1 MSASGREIPPVRFA
15 ESKGARI
22 AYQQWGDGPDLVGI
36 PPAAQNIEMAWE
48 WPDLAAMLDRF
59 GSFSR
64 YLHFDKRGTGSSD
77 RMSVVPGY
85 DERVD
90 DLIAVLDDA
99 GIERAHFLGI
109 SEGGPMSILFAH
121 AFPERVESLI
131 LHGTG
136 PMIFPVDASDDDLA
150 EARAGVMFLCDRWG
164 TPESM
169 TVDIFGPSM
178 AEDRE
183 FRRWFEVYE
192 RRSSS
197 PQSLRDL
204 LVLWEVDVVG
214 DLLHEITV
222 PVLVQHRVGDRVVS
236 IDNGRALAKGI
247 PGAKIVEYEGQDHFG
262 FFGDVDAWMNDLE
275 RWITGTVSERPPRS
289 RADRPEIRTLGGFE
303 VMLGSQV
310 VSPADWGSRI
320 ARQIVKR
327 LIAERGR
334 PVTREQL
341 IDQIWPDEVDL
352 PRLSTRL
359 SVHLSSARR
368 ILGTALVSDR
378 ATVALDLQAVT
389 VDAEELLRATD
400 DDDILAC
407 HAGEFLPEDVDE
419 PWAAGLR
426 AETRARFL
434 DAAQRQSAR
443 LSALGDHRAA
453 RDLAFRLLEA
463 DPFDDRGHHVLVA
476 AQRALGRPGEAKRAF
491 DAWCDAR
498 AELGLEPPPED
509 L

>member
-1 MSASGREIPPVRFA
+1 MSGAGRVVPPVRFA
-15 ESKGARI
+15 NSKGARI
-22 AYQQWGDGPDLVGI
+22 AYQQWGEGPDLVGI

-48 WPDLAAMLDRF
+48 WPNLEAMLDRF

-99 GIERAHFLGI
+99 GIERAHILGI

-131 LHGTG
+131 LYGTG
-136 PMIFPVDASDDDLA
+136 PMIFPIGASEEEMA
-150 EARAGVMFLCDRWG
+150 EARAGMQFLCDRWG
-164 TPESM
+164 TPESI
-169 TVDIFGPSM
+169 TVDIFGPS
-178 AEDRE
+178 AADDRD

-197 PQSLRDL
+197 PQSLNDL
-204 LVLWEVDVVG
+204 LQLWQVDVVS

-222 PVLVQHRVGDRVVS
+222 PVLVQHRLGDRVVS
-236 IDNGRALAKGI
+236 IDNGRALAEGI
-247 PGAKIVEYEGQDHFG
+247 PGAKIIEYEGEDHFG

-275 RWITGTVSERPPRS
+275 RWITGTVSDRPPPS
-289 RADRPEIRTLGGFE
+289 RAPRPEIRTLGAFD
-303 VMLGSQV
+303 VTLGSKV
-310 VSPADWGSRI
+310 VAPADWGSRI

-327 LIAERGR
+327 LVVERGR

-341 IDQIWPDEVDL
+341 IDQIWPDEVDIA
-352 PRLSTRL
+352 RLSTRL
-359 SVHLSSARR
+359 SVHLSGARR

-378 ATVALDLQAVT
+378 ATVALDLDAVT

-400 DDDILAC
+400 DDSILTWYG
-407 HAGEFLPEDVDE
+407 GEFLPGDQDE
-419 PWAAGLR
+419 AWTEGLR
-426 AETRARFL
+426 AETRSRFL
-434 DAAQRQSAR
+434 DAAHRQSAR
-443 LSALGDHRAA
+443 LAAKGEHGDA

-463 DPFDDRGHHVLVA
+463 DPFDDRGHRALVA
-476 AQRALGRPGEAKRAF
+476 AQRSLGRAGEAKRAH

-498 AELGLEPPPED
+498 SELGLDPPPED